1 MLKILD
7 KMYSYSVLEGQQVLL
22 DIFDVDVELLQVG
35 DVCLG
40 RVLIIDEGF
49 F

>member
-1 MLKILD
+1 MLGISD

-22 DIFDVDVELLQVG
+22 DIFNVDVELLQVD

-40 RVLIIDEGF
+40 RV
-49 F
+49 